1 MITFAELCD
10 KLKQLDETT
19 LMEILE
25 LHSDEL
31 VERCKDLIEEK
42 YEYLIDD
49 YLEEEFPE

>member
-19 LMEILE
+19 LMEVLQ

-31 VERCKDLIEEK
+31 VERCKDREETSK
-42 YEYLIDD
+42 EGKEVMPY
-49 YLEEEFPE
+49 

>member
-31 VERCKDLIEEK
+31 VERCKDLIEDK
-42 YEYLIDD
+42 YDYLADD
-49 YLEEEFPE
+49 YLEEDIE